1 MAMLEASTD
10 YADVAGA
17 AIAAPVIREEPR
29 P

>member
-1 MAMLEASTD
+1 MAMVEARAD

-17 AIAAPVIREEPR
+17 AIAAPMIREETR

>member
-1 MAMLEASTD
+1 MAMVEARAD

-17 AIAAPVIREEPR
+17 AIDAPVIREEPR